1 MLQLSQ
7 NIINFSKEFN
17 KDSMDAFLAEMHRL
31 EVAGEDE
38 VVILINSPGGCM
50 DALKTMLDAIYL
62 TEMRVIT
69 VGSGMVA
76 SCAILLLMAG
86 DARYAFKDTDL
97 MSHPFSTL
105 TVGNYHKLSSE
116 RQFQDRTHKFMLNH
130 YKLHTGLDE
139 KIIEGILLRDHDVY
153 LTAKEAKD
161 LNIIDDII
169 IPKGK
174 PIGVKARYLDMKKKE
189 TELVRQATKI
199 MSHVKKLQNKEEAQ
213 YEDE

>member
-1 MLQLSQ
+1 MLALGH

-17 KDSMDAFLAEMHRL
+17 KESMDAFLAEMHRL
-31 EVAGEDE
+31 EEAGEDE
-38 VVILINSPGGCM
+38 VTIIINSPGGCI

-62 TEMRVIT
+62 TRMKVIT

-86 DARYAFKDTDL
+86 DERYAFKDADL

-105 TVGNYHKLSSE
+105 SVGNYHKLSSE
-116 RQFQDRTHKFMLNH
+116 REFQDRTHKFMVNH

-139 KIIEGILLRDHDVY
+139 KIVEGILLREHDTY

-169 IPKGK
+169 TPKVK
-174 PIGVKARYLDMKKKE
+174 PIGVKARYAAQKKAYLTAVKNAEKFRIHVELLNKKE
-189 TELVRQATKI
+189 
-199 MSHVKKLQNKEEAQ
+199 EENNPH
-213 YEDE
+213 E